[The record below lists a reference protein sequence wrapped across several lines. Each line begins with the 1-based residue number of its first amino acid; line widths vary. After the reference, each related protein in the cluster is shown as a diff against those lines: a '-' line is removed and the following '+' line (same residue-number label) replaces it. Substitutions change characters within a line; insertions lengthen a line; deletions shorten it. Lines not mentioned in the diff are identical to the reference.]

1 MSTISG
7 IYPALVTP
15 FDEYGKLDTNRAQIL
30 VEKLQKN
37 GVSGFYVGGSTGES
51 YLLSVDERKKMLE
64 AVVEACDPKL
74 DVIANIGMLATEH
87 SIELAKHAEKLNV
100 KAISSVPP
108 FYFPFN
114 MDEYFQYY
122 CDLADSVDVPVLVY
136 NSPAMSGIQF
146 SMDDLEQL
154 LSNEK
159 IMGLKHTSY
168 DLFQLQRLIQR
179 YPEKTMFV
187 GHDELL
193 LSALGIGAKAAI
205 GSTFNIMPE
214 KYIMLFDLYKKNKK
228 EEAITVQG
236 EVNAIIEV
244 LCKVG
249 IFKGIKEVL
258 TLQGMDCGVC
268 RKPFQ
273 PLTETQKALVKETA
287 EKYRII

>member
-1 MSTISG
+1 MFYSLKGYVDVVKSDYI
-7 IYPALVTP
+7 V
-15 FDEYGKLDTNRAQIL
+15 LDVHDVCYQIT
-30 VEKLQKN
+30 
-37 GVSGFYVGGSTGES
+37 VSHPSDYK
-51 YLLSVDERKKMLE
+51 VDELVRVFTYQ
-64 AVVEACDPKL
+64 VVREDEQYLVGFK
-74 DVIANIGMLATEH
+74 
-87 SIELAKHAEKLNV
+87 SIEEKEIFMSLISVKGIGPRTAINALSQTTPNQIIDAIRNSNV
-100 KAISSVPP
+100 V
-108 FYFPFN
+108 F
-114 MDEYFQYY
+114 
-122 CDLADSVDVPVLVY
+122 
-136 NSPAMSGIQF
+136 
-146 SMDDLEQL
+146 
-154 LSNEK
+154 
-159 IMGLKHTSY
+159 LKK
-168 DLFQLQRLIQR
+168 L
-179 YPEKTMFV
+179 P
-187 GHDELL
+187 
-193 LSALGIGAKAAI
+193 GIGAKAAI